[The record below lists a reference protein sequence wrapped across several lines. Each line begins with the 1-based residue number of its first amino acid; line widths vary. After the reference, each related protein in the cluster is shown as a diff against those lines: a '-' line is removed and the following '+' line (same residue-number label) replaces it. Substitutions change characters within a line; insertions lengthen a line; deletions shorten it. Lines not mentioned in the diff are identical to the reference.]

1 MQATKDL
8 IESWLGAAWMAPLAI
23 ILRVLVI
30 VVLAI
35 AAQRI
40 ASRLLRLFRERI
52 TAKLAAHADIQRVE
66 TVTRVFRY
74 VATAV
79 ITLIGGMLV
88 LSELGISIAPILG
101 AAGVV
106 GLAIGFGAQSL
117 VKDYFV
123 GFFLLLEN
131 QIARGD
137 VVRIAD
143 RSGLVEDITLR
154 YVRLRDYSGDVHY
167 VPNGLITTVTNLTR
181 DFSYAV
187 MDIGVAYRENLD
199 EVFATMRQTAGTLQ
213 QDPEFSAL
221 ILEPLEIAGVE
232 NLADSAVI
240 VRCRFKVRTLER
252 WTVRREFLRRL
263 KAAFDAS
270 GIEIPF
276 PQVTFHAAPNREA
289 AASSPPPQLK

>member
-1 MQATKDL
+1 MQATRDL
-8 IESWLGAAWMAPLAI
+8 IESWLGAAWLAPLVV

-35 AAQRI
+35 VAQRI
-40 ASRLLRLFRERI
+40 TSRLLRLFRVRFTSGL
-52 TAKLAAHADIQRVE
+52 TAHSDTQRVG
-66 TVTRVFRY
+66 TVIRVFRY
-74 VATAV
+74 IATAV
-79 ITLIGGMLV
+79 ITLIAGMLV

-137 VVRIAD
+137 IVQIAGK
-143 RSGLVEDITLR
+143 SGLVEDLTLR

-181 DFSYAV
+181 DFSFAL

-199 EVFATMRQTAGTLQ
+199 EVFAIMRDTALALQ
-213 QDPEFSAL
+213 ADPEFSAL

-232 NLADSAVI
+232 SLADSAVI
-240 VRCRFKVRTLER
+240 VRCRFKVQTVER
-252 WTVRREFLRRL
+252 WKVRREYLRRL
-263 KAAFDAS
+263 KAAFDAG
-270 GIEIPF
+270 GIEIPY
-276 PQVTFHAAPNREA
+276 PHLTIYAGADKKGDATPVQVRM
-289 AASSPPPQLK
+289 K